1 MPSEEEQ
8 VIQMIAQELASGKS
22 PQEVA
27 AELVQAGVP
36 QNDAV
41 QIVEAVAQQMGGG
54 APRGGRSAPARRIHH
69 GHPWITL
76 TLMILILVLLW
87 LLMKR

>member
-8 VIQMIAQELASGKS
+8 VIQMIAQELSSGKS
-22 PQEVA
+22 PQEVV

-36 QNDAV
+36 QSDAV

-54 APRGGRSAPARRIHH
+54 TPRGGGRSQVRSVHH

-76 TLMILILVLLW
+76 TLVILILILLW

>member
-8 VIQMIAQELASGKS
+8 VIQMIAQELSSGKS
-22 PQEVA
+22 VDQVV

-36 QNDAV
+36 QNDAYE
-41 QIVEAVAQQMGGG
+41 IVSSIAQQMGGG
-54 APRGGRSAPARRIHH
+54 RARPSQPPARHH

-76 TLMILILVLLW
+76 TLVIIILFLLW
-87 LLMKR
+87 LLMKKR